1 MKRLLIV
8 ALLLVVSCASL
19 FAQGYSGGDGTEGNP
34 YQIGT
39 TGDLIDLTQT
49 SGDWDKHFI
58 LTADITFD
66 ATEENV
72 DWDDDGTAS
81 WDAEDKLGL
90 LPIGTVGNHFTG
102 TFDGQDF
109 TISNLYINRPSQNYV
124 ALFSY
129 TDESTI
135 ENIGVVDCEI
145 TGNNIVAGLVGN
157 NFSSNISNSYVSGSV
172 TGIGDVVGGLVGS
185 NSASSISDSYA
196 MGTAIGSGNYV
207 GGLVGRNNSASSIST
222 CYATNIVTSTGI
234 YIGGLVGNN
243 SASSPISDS
252 YATGLVTGSNDVGG
266 FVGYNTGSEI
276 NDSYAMGDVERSSG
290 TDISFGAFCGMSAS
304 SSKIKHCYS
313 IGSVDCGGATNK
325 GFVGSNSGG
334 VHTYNFFDSEASNQN
349 TDASGAAMPKS
360 TTNMKN
366 VATYTT
372 APVNWDFTT
381 TWCIDSKLNSGYPI
395 HIWDDNA
402 NPIISILNPADD
414 ATGVAI
420 DANLVITFDED
431 ITAGSGNVVLYDSE
445 DNIIESFDVTSDV
458 SIIDATVTINP
469 STDLTDDTEY
479 YVQIATTC
487 FEDLVGNAFLGIA
500 DKTTWNF
507 KTIDITNPT
516 ISTLSPADDAT
527 GVAVDANLVIIFD
540 ENIIAGSG
548 EVVLY
553 DSEDNIIETFDVT
566 SDVSISVDTVT
577 INPTNNLTYETD
589 CYVKIANTCFEDLAG
604 NAFAGISYASVWSFQ
619 TIIDITNPII
629 STFSP
634 ADDATGVAIDANL
647 VITFDENIVA
657 GSGNVVL
664 YDSNDNTIETF
675 DVSSDVSISNTSVT
689 INPSIELIDEAYYY
703 VQIANTCFEDLA
715 GNAFAGISNSTDWS
729 FQITYINPAISILS
743 PADNAIGVAVNADL
757 VLTFDEDVVLGSGN
771 VVLYDSEDNIVETFD
786 VTSDVSISNAT
797 VTINPS
803 NDLSNET
810 DYYVQIANT
819 CFKDL
824 AGNAFVGIS
833 DKTTWS
839 FKTIDITNPTIST
852 LSPTDDAISVAVN
865 ADLVL
870 TFDEDVVA
878 GSGNVVLYDSED
890 NIVETFDVTSDVSIS
905 NATVTINPSIYLID
919 ETDYYVQIGNTCF
932 EDLAGNAFAGI
943 SNSTDW
949 SFHTLITHRIELSA
963 GWNLISSYISLENND
978 IEDICNSLSNLLVV
992 KDGNGSIYLPPTYDF
1007 INTWTDGEAY
1017 QIYVTA
1023 TDTLLVQGA
1032 PISQDF
1038 ENNLPS
1044 AWNMFAY
1051 TCSREQSIATALNS
1065 ISSNILVVKDPNGK
1079 IYIPGS
1085 YNFIGNMKPG
1095 EGYRA
1100 YLINASNLV
1109 YPVPPVNKPIANHS
1123 IYTTRFEKPSINNE
1137 TVILNG
1143 NIADDIEI
1151 IAYNNDNLL
1160 VGSGKFE
1167 NGEAVIVLYG
1177 DDEFTDEID
1186 GAIEGEAIKFTSK
1199 KNNQSFE
1206 QEVILS
1212 KIEDLISG
1220 TSYSN
1225 LKYSTDGF
1233 IKATIETEITTTNSD
1248 AITVIPN
1255 PINRGSTVNIAFET
1269 VYLDYTVKFY
1279 DASGNLT
1286 IEANTSSIQIPD
1298 TISAGAYF
1306 IVIESNGEIIGR
1318 EKIII
1323 E

>member
-1 MKRLLIV
+1 M
-8 ALLLVVSCASL
+8 
-19 FAQGYSGGDGTEGNP
+19 
-34 YQIGT
+34 
-39 TGDLIDLTQT
+39 
-49 SGDWDKHFI
+49 
-58 LTADITFD
+58 
-66 ATEENV
+66 
-72 DWDDDGTAS
+72 
-81 WDAEDKLGL
+81 
-90 LPIGTVGNHFTG
+90 
-102 TFDGQDF
+102 
-109 TISNLYINRPSQNYV
+109 
-124 ALFSY
+124 
-129 TDESTI
+129 
-135 ENIGVVDCEI
+135 
-145 TGNNIVAGLVGN
+145 
-157 NFSSNISNSYVSGSV
+157 
-172 TGIGDVVGGLVGS
+172 
-185 NSASSISDSYA
+185 
-196 MGTAIGSGNYV
+196 
-207 GGLVGRNNSASSIST
+207 
-222 CYATNIVTSTGI
+222 
-234 YIGGLVGNN
+234 
-243 SASSPISDS
+243 
-252 YATGLVTGSNDVGG
+252 
-266 FVGYNTGSEI
+266 
-276 NDSYAMGDVERSSG
+276 
-290 TDISFGAFCGMSAS
+290 
-304 SSKIKHCYS
+304 
-313 IGSVDCGGATNK
+313 
-325 GFVGSNSGG
+325 
-334 VHTYNFFDSEASNQN
+334 
-349 TDASGAAMPKS
+349 
-360 TTNMKN
+360 
-366 VATYTT
+366 
-372 APVNWDFTT
+372 
-381 TWCIDSKLNSGYPI
+381 
-395 HIWDDNA
+395 
-402 NPIISILNPADD
+402 
-414 ATGVAI
+414 
-420 DANLVITFDED
+420 
-431 ITAGSGNVVLYDSE
+431 
-445 DNIIESFDVTSDV
+445 
-458 SIIDATVTINP
+458 
-469 STDLTDDTEY
+469 
-479 YVQIATTC
+479 
-487 FEDLVGNAFLGIA
+487 
-500 DKTTWNF
+500 
-507 KTIDITNPT
+507 
-516 ISTLSPADDAT
+516 
-527 GVAVDANLVIIFD
+527 
-540 ENIIAGSG
+540 
-548 EVVLY
+548 
-553 DSEDNIIETFDVT
+553 
-566 SDVSISVDTVT
+566 
-577 INPTNNLTYETD
+577 
-589 CYVKIANTCFEDLAG
+589 KIANTCFEDLAG

-647 VITFDENIVA
+647 VITFDENIVAGSGNVVLYDSNDNTIETFDVSSDVSISNTSVTINPSIELIDEAYYYVQIANTCFEDLAGNAFAGISNSTDWSFQITYINPAISILSPADNAIGVAVNADLVLTFDEDVVLGSGNVVLYDSEDNIVETFDVTSDVSISNATVTINPSNDLSNETDYYVQIANTCFKDLAGNAFVGISDKTTWSFKTIDITNPTISTLSPTDDAISVAVNADLVLTFDEDVVA